1 MSGCVNVCA
10 CVSRFHSNPNNQTDY
25 WVFAVCIPQGF
36 SLSFCNFI
44 SFCFASFWTYSYVW
58 SLCVQHQLGIWSIS
72 MLSSSFSPSFSS
84 SPAKCP
90 APVPS
95 SLKARSGADQ
105 QSSSGSRSCPK
116 KTILLPS
123 SASSLSLH
131 SEVTQQSAVFVCF
144 VLSLSVSNPR
154 QPHPVSHY
162 PRSFRCSPKASYLMH
177 FRFDLCSV

>member
-1 MSGCVNVCA
+1 MLGYVNVCA
-10 CVSRFHSNPNNQTDY
+10 CVSKLHSNPNNQTAY
-25 WVFAVCIPQGF
+25 WVFAVCYPKVFHCHFVIS
-36 SLSFCNFI
+36 SLFVLQ
-44 SFCFASFWTYSYVW
+44 ASEHIQMSDPV
-58 SLCVQHQLGIWSIS
+58 LCATPVRNMEH
-72 MLSSSFSPSFSS
+72 MLSSSFSPSISS
-84 SPAKCP
+84 SPA

-131 SEVTQQSAVFVCF
+131 SEVTQLSAVSVCF
-144 VLSLSVSNPR
+144 VLSLSVSNLR
-154 QPHPVSHY
+154 QPHQVSHY